1 MMFRFRPIGQLLCAA
16 VLAYGT
22 SAAAQPAAP
31 EAADEAASSAEA
43 PPVHSQQLLLDR
55 SDRMTLPVSIGGQG
69 PFGFIVDTGA
79 ERTVVSRELAGR
91 LGLRSAGQARVVG
104 LIDTVTADMFH
115 VDAILL
121 RDLDLGGSTV
131 PTFSQYDIG
140 GPGLIGI
147 DTLEDHRVVID
158 FLARR
163 FDIRPSERTRSR
175 RVEPEFD
182 RDTITVVARRR
193 AGRMILSNATINGQ
207 RVEIV
212 IDTGA
217 QSSIGN
223 TALQRLVRRQF
234 GPSATGPLRTE
245 MRSVT
250 GASRLVD
257 LDSIRSI
264 TVAGIDINDLPVVYT
279 DSPAFEALELANR
292 PTLMLGMDA
301 LRLFD
306 RISIDFT
313 NRRVMFDLPDGVGR
327 RGRNNY
333 AASRPVPAGI

>member
-1 MMFRFRPIGQLLCAA
+1 MLRFRPIASMMCAA
-16 VLAYGT
+16 LLTCAGT
-22 SAAAQPAAP
+22 VDAQQESPAP
-31 EAADEAASSAEA
+31 ADLPVSSADA
-43 PPVHSQQLLLDR
+43 PPTATHPLLLDR
-55 SDRMTLPVSIGGQG
+55 SDRMTLPVSIAGQG

-104 LIDTVTADMFH
+104 LINSVMADMYQ
-115 VDAILL
+115 VDSIQL

-131 PTFSQYDIG
+131 PTFAQVDIG

-163 FDIRPSERTRSR
+163 FDIRPSERTRAR
-175 RVEPEFD
+175 RAEPEFD
-182 RDTITVVARRR
+182 RGDTITVVARRR

-212 IDTGA
+212 LDTGA

-234 GPSATGPLRTE
+234 GATAIGPIRTE

-257 LDSIRSI
+257 LDSIRTI
-264 TVAGIDINDLPVVYT
+264 TVAGIDINDLPVIYT
-279 DSPAFEALELANR
+279 DSPAFDALELSTR

-327 RGRNNY
+327 RRAGNF
-333 AASRPVPAGI
+333 ALAQPVRTGS